1 MNKEDLKIT
10 NKHKANI
17 SMRVCILILGVVL
30 ASYMFKIFGADT
42 FNKFITN
49 ELFIEISN
57 FIDTN
62 VVCNIFAYGVLG
74 YIITQFVFCMTCK
87 KVRLKWFEYF
97 IVFVFAIGMS
107 VLRYYFVG
115 IISYVFDLIQY
126 IIVPIVYGS
135 ITRKINVVTNIFNT
149 LIMYFGHCGVM
160 TYNMTLCELAKIQ
173 HYSNF
178 VAYVLCYIEVYLFV
192 IAFSI
197 FIINGGFIN
206 DKSIVSIK

>member
-87 KVRLKWFEYF
+87 NVRLKWFEYF

-115 IISYVFDLIQY
+115 NITYLFDLLQY
-126 IIVPIVYGS
+126 ILVPIIYGL
-135 ITRKINVVTNIFNT
+135 TRRENVVNNLMNT
-149 LIMYFGHCGVM
+149 LIIYFVSNGIMLMNV
-160 TYNMTLCELAKIQ
+160 TLCGLKAIM
-173 HYSNF
+173 YTSNF
-178 VAYVLCYIEVYLFV
+178 IAYVLSFIEIYLFT
-192 IAFSI
+192 IAITI
-197 FIINGGFIN
+197 FIINGGYSN
-206 DKSIVSIK
+206 VKSNVNIK

>member
-49 ELFIEISN
+49 DLFIEISN

-87 KVRLKWFEYF
+87 KIRLKWFEYF

-115 IISYVFDLIQY
+115 NITYLFDLLQY
-126 IIVPIVYGS
+126 ILVPIIYGL
-135 ITRKINVVTNIFNT
+135 TRRENVVNNLMNT
-149 LIMYFGHCGVM
+149 LIVYFVNCGLM
-160 TYNMTLCELAKIQ
+160 TYNMTLCGLKSIM
-173 HYSNF
+173 YTSNF
-178 VAYVLCYIEVYLFV
+178 IAYVLSFIEIYLFI
-192 IAFSI
+192 IAITI
-197 FIINGGFIN
+197 FIINGGYSN
-206 DKSIVSIK
+206 VKSDVSIK

>member
-30 ASYMFKIFGADT
+30 ASYMFKIFGANT

-49 ELFIEISN
+49 DLFIEISN

-115 IISYVFDLIQY
+115 NITYLFDLLQY
-126 IIVPIVYGS
+126 ILVPIIYGL
-135 ITRKINVVTNIFNT
+135 TRRENVVNNLMNT
-149 LIMYFGHCGVM
+149 LIVYFVSNGIMLMNV
-160 TYNMTLCELAKIQ
+160 TLCGLKAIM
-173 HYSNF
+173 YTSNF
-178 VAYVLCYIEVYLFV
+178 IAYVLSFIEIYLFT
-192 IAFSI
+192 IAITI
-197 FIINGGFIN
+197 FIINGGYSN
-206 DKSIVSIK
+206 VKSNVNIK